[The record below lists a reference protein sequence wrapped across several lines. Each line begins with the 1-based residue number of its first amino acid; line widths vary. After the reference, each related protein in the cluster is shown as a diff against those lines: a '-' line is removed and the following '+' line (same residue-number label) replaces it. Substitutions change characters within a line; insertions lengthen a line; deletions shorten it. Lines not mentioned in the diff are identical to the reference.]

1 MRALWHTGGMNT
13 TRIFH
18 RAALGAALLLALQA
32 AHAGPDDD
40 AISPDRPG
48 FANPPDVVGKGR
60 LQLETSLQWDRQRTD
75 DQHERTVS
83 TPTLL
88 RVGVSE
94 AVELRLETDG
104 RDIVHD
110 VDPATGERTTTT
122 GYADTALGFKWRLAD
137 QQGARPALALL
148 GAVDLPSGS
157 RDLRGRGA
165 RPAVYL
171 PASWDLE
178 RGWSVQFMPGVATEN
193 DDRGARYRYGFL
205 ALTLA
210 KELTERWQGFVEVA
224 APQLASGAHGGTQ
237 AAVDGGFSVRVSKD
251 CQLDA
256 SVVHGLNRRTPDLSV
271 AFGLSI
277 RR

>member
-1 MRALWHTGGMNT
+1 MRGLWHTDEMNAHHIV
-13 TRIFH
+13 R
-18 RAALGAALLLALQA
+18 RACVAAALILA
-32 AHAGPDDD
+32 AHAAQADPDD

-48 FANPPDVVGKGR
+48 FANAPDVVGR
-60 LQLETSLQWDRQRTD
+60 HRIQLETSLQWDRERHD
-75 DQHERTVS
+75 DEHERTLS

-88 RVGVSE
+88 RFGVSD

-122 GYADTALGFKWRLAD
+122 GYADTALGIKWHLAD
-137 QQGARPALALL
+137 QQGARPSLALL
-148 GAVDLPSGS
+148 GEVELPSGS
-157 RDLRGRGA
+157 RRLRGHGA

-171 PASWDLE
+171 PAGWELE
-178 RGWSVQFMPGVATEN
+178 RGWSVQFEPGVAMEN
-193 DDRGARYRYGFL
+193 DERGARYRYGFL

-210 KELTERWQGFVEVA
+210 RELTQRWQGFVEVA
-224 APQLASGAHGGTQ
+224 APQIASSEHGGTQ
-237 AAVDGGFSVRVSKD
+237 AAIDGGFTYRVSKD

-256 SVVHGLNRRTPDLSV
+256 SVIKGINHNTPDLSF